1 MDLLQVYNPQPHAED
16 QCNRSELDSHAD
28 TYVAGSNTTPLWYSD
43 QCVSVSPFIGEYS
56 PIKDVPIASASV
68 ATAWDNPVDGSTL
81 ILMINAAL
89 YSGDRMEYS
98 LL

>member
-1 MDLLQVYNPQPHAED
+1 
-16 QCNRSELDSHAD
+16 
-28 TYVAGSNTTPLWYSD
+28 
-43 QCVSVSPFIGEYS
+43 VSPFIGEYS

-81 ILMINAAL
+81 ILMTNAAL